1 MAKNRTDTESV
12 LKLVIDG
19 KQANNSVK
27 ELRETYNKLN
37 TELNNMKKADNP
49 KAYAEKVANIRKVE
63 QAWKDAKEEIRGSTK
78 EAVGFKDKLKDLA
91 KSAAGGLV
99 GAGAF
104 YGLINGAKT
113 LIQKNAEL
121 SDSFAGVMKTTGLGE
136 EAVDRLNE
144 KFKQMDTR
152 TANTKL
158 LELAQVAGKLGYSAE
173 KDVEGFVRAADKI
186 GVALGED
193 LGGVEESV
201 NSLGKLVNIFK
212 VSDQFE
218 LEESLLKVGS
228 AINTLGA
235 SGTANEKNLIDFSQ
249 RLAGVAPAANISL
262 PTVLAYGAVMDEL
275 GQSME
280 SSSTAIGQFIVEL
293 GTDVPKYAKIAGMS
307 IKDFSKLLKEDA
319 NEAFLRVLDKS
330 KTAGGGLQALANNMG
345 ILEIS
350 GARGVAALGAMADNI
365 DLVRERLKT
374 SNQSFDEGTSILNEF
389 DTVNTNLAANLEKI
403 WNRINSLW
411 EQSELRGWL
420 TSVTGAIADNRS
432 ELEIANSEY
441 SKAKEELD
449 SLESKVSPLIERYDE
464 LTSKGSLN
472 KDEHIELRK
481 IINQLSE
488 DWPIAVSEVDKY
500 GNALSINTD
509 ILRNNIDEHRKYLS
523 IINKTA
529 IDEGLLE
536 KQRKKDYLEK
546 IKRELETK
554 RTTEYGSSGGTTGG
568 GPAIIERSLSNDEL
582 KEKRRLVEQL
592 NDEIF
597 AIDYGLKQKGYS
609 DLKIF
614 DTKDMDKHSSTIM
627 NNADA
632 IQKRID
638 ELQSDLKN
646 KVLTP
651 EQFKQT
657 ENWIGSLQNRLK
669 DLKKAI
675 GETDNKPINNTKK
688 SGNAKKTDA
697 DRQKEE
703 QKRKED
709 QAKKHFEQLL
719 KEENLFSVQK
729 EINQKEKNEKEIAQ
743 LEHSYQVKIDKFKE
757 FQNMEGAMDKEK
769 EGARI
774 KIVELEKQRDEDVS
788 RLKLKQEKELV
799 NNIQNIRSD
808 LSNKLESEYDR
819 EKVNINKKYDEQL
832 KIVGTNE
839 NQVALIEEARAAA
852 LTDAK
857 IREEERLAKV
867 KEQLENE
874 SEAFSKDKWQSKI
887 NQVKSKYDEE
897 IALLKEKNSKEIQES
912 EAFKE
917 VIKAYETNKENEIIE
932 IKRQKQQEQK
942 DVAIGVAQSI
952 SDAVFSIMSSN
963 IQAESDAR
971 ISAIEKQREREL
983 ENKNLSEKQKK
994 AIQDKYDKQ
1003 ISAEKLRAWKAQ
1015 KKADILQAT
1024 INTALAV
1031 TRALPNWILAA
1042 AAGVAGAAQV
1052 AVIAAQKPPQFARG
1066 GFVPKGSSHAQGGIN
1081 LIDSRTGGIVGNVE
1095 GDEPILSTST
1105 YNNNRQLVD
1114 ALLYSSQ
1121 RLNGSRIQ
1129 LRPDLIA
1136 AEQTVRANA
1145 NSQPPI
1151 VNVNAPGNDNS
1162 EVIGLLKQLVHKQDR
1177 PNKVILSNR
1186 LLQEF
1191 NDEVVQLE
1199 NRVNG

>member
-27 ELRETYNKLN
+27 ELRDTYIKLN

-63 QAWKDAKEEIRGSTK
+63 QAWKDAKEEIRVTTK

-212 VSDQFE
+212 ISDQFE

-262 PTVLAYGAVMDEL
+262 PNVLAYGAVMDEL

-293 GTDVPKYAKIAGMS
+293 GADVPKYAKIAGMS

-389 DTVNTNLAANLEKI
+389 DTINNNLAANLEKL
-403 WNRINSLW
+403 WNKLNQLWENSSVRSALTGLTSATISFVDWLYVTNNSVEKLNKSYLDQKSYTEALESQTNSL
-411 EQSELRGWL
+411 
-420 TSVTGAIADNRS
+420 VKKYN
-432 ELEIANSEY
+432 
-441 SKAKEELD
+441 
-449 SLESKVSPLIERYDE
+449 E
-464 LTSKGSLN
+464 LTAQGSLN
-472 KDEHIELRK
+472 KNEQDELRNV
-481 IINQLSE
+481 INQ
-488 DWPIAVSEVDKY
+488 IAAALPLAVTEWDQY
-500 GNALSINTD
+500 GNALDINIKKVQSLTAAQRELFEARESD
-509 ILRNNIDEHRKYLS
+509 NIKDVQNQFRGAIELAKIWQDKAHEAKTNIETGNLSRGSKWFGWDEKDMKVGLKNQTLEMGKAYDAAKALRDVYHQQLTPQQQS
-523 IINKTA
+523 VINHFEGIAKTA
-529 IDEGLLE
+529 E
-536 KQRKKDYLEK
+536 KANKKV
-546 IKRELETK
+546 IETK
-554 RTTEYGSSGGTTGG
+554 NSPEKGLIKTSNKSGG
-568 GPAIIERSLSNDEL
+568 S
-582 KEKRRLVEQL
+582 
-592 NDEIF
+592 
-597 AIDYGLKQKGYS
+597 
-609 DLKIF
+609 
-614 DTKDMDKHSSTIM
+614 
-627 NNADA
+627 
-632 IQKRID
+632 
-638 ELQSDLKN
+638 
-646 KVLTP
+646 
-651 EQFKQT
+651 
-657 ENWIGSLQNRLK
+657 
-669 DLKKAI
+669 
-675 GETDNKPINNTKK
+675 KK
-688 SGNAKKTDA
+688 SEF

-709 QAKKHFEQLL
+709 QAKKHFDQLL
-719 KEENLFSVQK
+719 KDENLFSIQK
-729 EINQKEKNEKEIAQ
+729 EINQKEKNERELAQ
-743 LEHSYQVKIDKFKE
+743 LEQEYQVKIDKFQE

-769 EGARI
+769 ESAKV
-774 KIVELEKQRDEDVS
+774 KIDELEKQRDEDVS
-788 RLKLKQEKELV
+788 KLKLKHEKELV

-819 EKVNINKKYDEQL
+819 ETVNINKKYDEQL

-874 SEAFSKDKWQSKI
+874 SEAFSNDKWQSKI
-887 NQVKSKYDEE
+887 NQVKRKYDEE

-917 VIKAYETNKENEIIE
+917 VIKAYETNKENEILE
-932 IKRQKQQEQK
+932 IKRQKQQEHK

-963 IQAESDAR
+963 IQAESEAR
-971 ISAIEKQREREL
+971 LSAIEKQREREL

-1042 AAGVAGAAQV
+1042 AAGVAGAAQI
-1052 AVIAAQKPPQFARG
+1052 AVISAQKAPQFAKG
-1066 GFVPKGSSHAQGGIN
+1066 GFIPKGSSHGQGGIN
-1081 LIDSRTGGIVGNVE
+1081 LIDTRTGGIVGNVE
-1095 GDEPILSTST
+1095 GDEPILSKST

-1121 RLNGSRIQ
+1121 RMNGSRIQ
-1129 LRPDLIA
+1129 LRPDLIT

-1145 NSQPPI
+1145 NSQPPV

-1162 EVIGLLKQLVHKQDR
+1162 EVVGLLRKLVDKQDK

-1191 NDEVVQLE
+1191 NEEVVQLE